1 MSCHVFVCAW
11 HANAKA
17 VAVACGSQPHA
28 HIFAGAA
35 ALAAGSC
42 GSRVLLVLAALGL
55 TTRGPPNRN
64 RSPAQTNPEFSDV
77 MAANRKKKRKE
88 KPVQIQPWLLRT
100 YLAAKSSTRP
110 PATGTSSRVLGP
122 PPDPGSCTMS
132 WIQDDDQTAVG
143 SWLLAV
149 EGG

>member
-1 MSCHVFVCAW
+1 MLIYMFLLGVAMI
-11 HANAKA
+11 AKQHLS
-17 VAVACGSQPHA
+17 GD
-28 HIFAGAA
+28 
-35 ALAAGSC
+35 
-42 GSRVLLVLAALGL
+42 
-55 TTRGPPNRN
+55 
-64 RSPAQTNPEFSDV
+64 EK
-77 MAANRKKKRKE
+77 NRKKKRKE